1 MMQETKHLDA
11 KVYRRRHQRKK
22 AWKNFVRVMAC
33 IVVFCTTYALILP
46 AITQEKETFCGMEA
60 HTHEDACY
68 TEKVSMI
75 CDPKAETEL
84 PVLHTHD
91 ELCYREDTLIC
102 TLAELEGH
110 VHTDACYTIQVTPA
124 HSHDESCMT
133 QERGALLCLEEEQEG
148 HTHSDEC
155 FAPGTTLCCTLEE
168 KEGHV
173 HGEGCYQYENS
184 LSCTLAE
191 GEGHAHGE
199 GCYQTENSLSCT
211 LAESEGHAHG
221 EGCYSLESQLTCELP
236 EGEDHTHAEGCYSQ
250 TQVLICTQPEAE
262 PHTHTDA
269 CYTQRQTLVC
279 TQPETEPHTHG
290 EGCYTQQQT
299 LICQLPEE
307 EGHAHD
313 DSCYELVKICNL
325 EEIQG
330 HAHTDECYEMVS
342 KLTCT
347 LEENAEDITVK
358 TLHCTLMELAPHT
371 HGEGCYDANGEKIC
385 TITEAV
391 VHQHTEDCI
400 QVSQEETLTCQLE
413 EHEHTLECYSDPTA
427 DLETA
432 ADWEKTFA
440 EAERTGLWRED
451 TLTIAKTQL
460 GYHESTKNYIVE
472 EDERVMG
479 YSRYGAW
486 YGIPYGD
493 WCAMYAS
500 FCLSYAGVEGMPLEA
515 SCPNWI
521 QDLTRMNL
529 YHSEETYVPVPADLI
544 FFDWNA
550 NGEPDHVGLVVE
562 LDGEKVKTI
571 EGNSGDSV
579 AYQTYNLTDSRI
591 MGYGVIPA
599 QSQNQEEMITFPCGM
614 EEHAHAESC
623 YDEAGNL
630 ICQLPEHTH
639 SEECQHKQLFYTDE
653 NLKAFVTIKGVEELP
668 QDLSVRVW
676 QIDPEVEAETFDA
689 MQTALLDQLAT
700 ETQFVKESAY
710 YGMELQS
717 ENAVYVLP
725 ETAEI
730 SIRVEFVEPL
740 FTAEDIEDASEMG
753 TYQMVP
759 AESAI
764 STFAAR
770 EVPEEEQTGES
781 YVAESV
787 TGENYDN
794 SADGLAALDFQSNAI
809 TTFAV
814 ALTSELQEGIYWTR
828 VTNKS
833 QITAN
838 GTYVIV
844 SAEGNYALRGDR
856 NTNQKAV
863 SVLSVKGHTEY
874 YTISG
879 SDTSELRWSITANN
893 NNYTIRSQ
901 ATSNYLRL
909 SNGIFISGTSGTN
922 TLNYQTPENC
932 WRINN
937 GDNYLRNQGGA
948 FSRGSGNDG
957 THSYNG
963 GPSTTLY
970 NSRDMLIFKLSDVT
984 ELAIPSD
991 VVADNS
997 GNSSNQTEV
1006 PKPNY
1011 GSFVVPSGSKH
1022 DDTAVIQK
1030 DNDGNEIARV
1040 EGEYFSDPATS
1051 NLEINYRK
1059 DTYAE
1064 SEKIDGKVMTDKSV
1078 IYGDDD
1084 YNAFSTYEPNTFGVT
1099 LSALGQ
1105 EYELPYQYL
1114 IRTPVDVVYVL
1125 DVSGSMTTNS
1135 TGSSDNDGRD
1145 ASRAQAVTEAVN
1157 SSMKEI
1163 LGQHPENRVGIALY
1177 SSGAWEM
1184 LPLDRYTAT
1193 NDKYLVC
1200 TEKTLTHQPTEY
1212 KPKVHMILGSS
1223 SLKNEAGKSFANAG
1237 NDAMQGIGTFT
1248 QAGIAM
1254 GHKIFDDIGDD
1265 TTYTATMGEG
1275 EQAIT
1280 QTVTRQPVFILLS
1293 DGEPTH
1299 STNMFMDALNGPF
1312 YGNGNGGVSNDSGNA
1327 QGIHG
1332 YNTILSANYYKRMVA
1347 IQYDKPVL
1355 FYTIGMGINT
1365 PEEGDGPQVSGSDTG
1380 DNYKRAVLNPTVEI
1394 ITNLTSNLNAQLTT
1408 TQLKNLMLGNFTS
1421 QFVTTANTWPDN
1433 WMGVPHEDIPVVKNN
1448 PYAGNYSYADDAFF
1462 GKLTADDLK
1471 EIFSSILRS
1480 SSQQTPYGFI
1490 LFKNTSVDITDNIGA
1505 GMEIKGDPILR
1516 YNGKNYK
1523 HTSTVSGV
1531 DDDGNTTV
1539 TYVYSYEF
1547 RDPYIPDCTADLSLI
1562 TVVVTTF
1569 DDGKQKVYMD
1579 IPAEALPTYTPEL
1592 TNKTNRFYYE
1602 ALPVRLIYQVGL
1614 TEASEQAVLNLL
1626 KTGGELTFYTN
1637 DFGYK
1642 DKLDDNNNLITVVD
1656 PYADAVLH
1664 PSLVNPFYHEQVKA
1678 DGTTQEAQYRPHHT
1692 PKTDNTTDTSDHQ
1705 VDCQLATEI
1714 VDEAEVLEVTHD
1726 LGNNGKL
1733 VFSVESVDIPVEKTW
1748 TGVTPAQQ
1756 NPVELALYVVKESGN
1771 AYVGEVVEGKT
1782 LTLSHSTDSTAD
1794 WKGIFEDLPKLPDGQ
1809 FYAVAE
1815 TVPNGF
1821 VVSYG
1826 DIEISVNLVN
1836 GAAPLQAAL
1845 VTDYNDEGVAATVT
1859 ITNAPLVTLPETGGV
1874 GTTLYTTGGL
1884 LLMMAAVLLLL
1895 HNQMNKRRKGAEP
1908 SC

>member
-1 MMQETKHLDA
+1 MMQETKRMDA

-22 AWKNFVRVMAC
+22 AWKNFVRIMAC
-33 IVVFCTTYALILP
+33 VVVFCTTYALILP

-68 TEKVSMI
+68 AETVSMV

-91 ELCYREDTLIC
+91 ALCYREDALIC
-102 TLAELEGH
+102 SLAELEGH
-110 VHTDACYTIQVTPA
+110 IHDETCYTIQVIPA
-124 HSHDESCMT
+124 HSHDETCMA
-133 QERGALLCLEEEQEG
+133 QERGALVCLEEEQEG
-148 HTHSDEC
+148 HAHTDAC
-155 FAPGTTLCCTLEE
+155 FAPGTNLICALEE
-168 KEGHV
+168 KEGHA
-173 HGEGCYQYENS
+173 HAETCYQTENS
-184 LSCTLAE
+184 LSCVLAE

-199 GCYQTENSLSCT
+199 GCY
-211 LAESEGHAHG
+211 
-221 EGCYSLESQLTCELP
+221 SLEAQLACELP
-236 EGEDHTHAEGCYSQ
+236 EGEEHTHEDSCYNQVQ
-250 TQVLICTQPEAE
+250 TLICTQPE
-262 PHTHTDA
+262 
-269 CYTQRQTLVC
+269 V
-279 TQPETEPHTHG
+279 EPHTHG
-290 EGCYTQQQT
+290 ESCYTQVQT
-299 LICQLPEE
+299 LICQLQEE
-307 EGHAHD
+307 EGHTHD
-313 DSCYELVKICNL
+313 DSCYELVKICEL
-325 EEIQG
+325 EEIEG
-330 HAHTDECYEMVS
+330 HAHNDDCYEMVNN
-342 KLTCT
+342 LTCT
-347 LEENAEDITVK
+347 LEENSEEIIIK
-358 TLHCTLMELAPHT
+358 TLNCTLMELAPHT
-371 HGEGCYDANGEKIC
+371 HGEGCYDANGEKVC

-391 VHQHTEDCI
+391 VHQHTEECI
-400 QVSQEETLTCQLE
+400 KISQEEALTCQLE
-413 EHEHTLECYSDPTA
+413 EHEHTLECHSNPNA

-440 EAERTGLWRED
+440 DAERTGIWRED

-500 FCLSYAGVEGMPLEA
+500 FCISYAGVDGMPLEA

-529 YHSEETYVPVPADLI
+529 YHSEQTYVPEPADLI

-550 NGEPDHVGLVVE
+550 NGEADHVGLVAE

-579 AYQTYNLTDSRI
+579 AYQTYNLDDSRI
-591 MGYGVIPA
+591 MGYGALPV
-599 QSQNQEEMITFPCGM
+599 QNQEQEETVTFPCGM
-614 EEHAHAESC
+614 EEHTHAGSC

-630 ICQLPEHTH
+630 TCQLSEHTH
-639 SEECQHKQLFYTDE
+639 SEECKNKQLFYTDE
-653 NLKAFVTIKGVEELP
+653 TLKAFVTIKGVEELP

-676 QIDPEVEAETFDA
+676 QIDSEVEEETFDA
-689 MQTALLDQLAT
+689 MQTALIDQLAT

-710 YGMELQS
+710 YGMELLS
-717 ENAVYVLP
+717 EGAVYELP
-725 ETAEI
+725 ASAEI
-730 SIRVEFVEPL
+730 TVRVEFAEPL
-740 FTAEDIEDASEMG
+740 FTAEVIKEASEMG

-770 EVPEEEQTGES
+770 EVPEEEQTGET
-781 YVAESV
+781 YLAESV
-787 TGENYDN
+787 TGESYDN
-794 SADGLAALDFQSNAI
+794 SADGLTALDFQSNAI

-838 GTYVIV
+838 GTYIIV
-844 SAEGNYALRGDR
+844 SAEGNYALRGQSSS
-856 NTNQKAV
+856 NQKEV
-863 SVLSVKGHTEY
+863 SVLSVKGHPEY

-879 SDTSELRWSITANN
+879 SDTSELRWTITVNN

-901 ATSNYLRL
+901 ATNNYLRL
-909 SNGIFISGTSGTN
+909 SNRTFISGTSGTN
-922 TLNYQTPENC
+922 SLTYVTPENC

-937 GDNYLRNQGGA
+937 SSYYLRNQGGA
-948 FSRGSGNDG
+948 FTRSSESDG
-957 THSYNG
+957 TFNYNN
-963 GPSTTLY
+963 GPSTTQY

-984 ELAIPSD
+984 ELEIPAD
-991 VVADNS
+991 VVANPS
-997 GNSSNQTEV
+997 GSDGVTNEV
-1006 PKPNY
+1006 AKPNY
-1011 GSFVVPSGSKH
+1011 GNFIEPSGSKH
-1022 DDTAVIQK
+1022 DDTAVVQK
-1030 DNDGNEIARV
+1030 DANGNEIARV

-1051 NLEINYRK
+1051 KLEINFRR

-1064 SEKIDGKVMTDKSV
+1064 NEKNDGKVMTDKSV

-1084 YNAFSTYEPNTFGVT
+1084 YNAFSSYDPNTFSVT

-1105 EYELPYQYL
+1105 EYELPYQYMV
-1114 IRTPVDVVYVL
+1114 RTPVDVVYVL

-1135 TGSSDNDGRD
+1135 TGDNNDQDGRD

-1163 LGQHPENRVGIALY
+1163 LNQHPENRVGIVLY

-1193 NDKYLVC
+1193 KDEYLVC
-1200 TEKTLTHQPTEY
+1200 TPTTLTHQPTNY
-1212 KPKVHMILGSS
+1212 KPNVHMIKGSS
-1223 SLKNEAGKSFANAG
+1223 SLKNDSGKSFANAG
-1237 NDAMQGIGTFT
+1237 NNAMQGIGTFT

-1254 GHKIFDDIGDD
+1254 GHKVFQDIGND

-1275 EQAIT
+1275 DNVIT

-1299 STNMFMDALNGPF
+1299 STNMYMDALNGPF
-1312 YGNGNGGVSNDSGNA
+1312 YGDGKGTVDDDSGNA

-1347 IQYDKPVL
+1347 IQYEKPVL

-1380 DNYKRAVLNPTVEI
+1380 DNYKRAVLNPTVAN
-1394 ITNLTSNLNAQLTT
+1394 ITGLRSNVHGAVTA
-1408 TQLKNLMLGNFTS
+1408 TQLKNMMASTAQNPYGS
-1421 QFVTTANTWPDN
+1421 QYITTANDWPDN
-1433 WMGVPHEDIPVVKNN
+1433 WMGVPHEDVPVVRVN
-1448 PYAGNYSYADDAFF
+1448 PYAGNYSYADNAYF

-1471 EIFSSILRS
+1471 SIFTGILQS
-1480 SSQQTPYGFI
+1480 SSQQMPYGFI
-1490 LFKNTSVDITDNIGA
+1490 LFKNTSVDITDNIGE

-1516 YNGKNYK
+1516 YNGKNYT
-1523 HTSTVSGV
+1523 HTSTTPGV
-1531 DDDGNTTV
+1531 DKDGNSTIKY
-1539 TYVYSYEF
+1539 TYAYEYK
-1547 RDPYIPDCTADLSLI
+1547 DPYIPDSTANLALI
-1562 TVVVTTF
+1562 DVVITTYS
-1569 DDGKQKVYMD
+1569 DGKQKVYMNV
-1579 IPAEALPTYTPEL
+1579 PAEALPTYTPEL
-1592 TNKTNRFYYE
+1592 TNKQNRFYYE

-1614 TEASEQAVLNLL
+1614 TKASEQAVLDLL
-1626 KTGGELTFYTN
+1626 ENGGELTFYTN
-1637 DFGYK
+1637 DFDYT
-1642 DKLDDNNNLITVVD
+1642 DKVDNQGNHVTVVE
-1656 PYADAVLH
+1656 PYASAVLN
-1664 PSLVNPFYHEQVKA
+1664 PSLANPFYHDQEQA
-1678 DGTTQEAQYRPHHT
+1678 DGSIQKAQYKPHHDD
-1692 PKTDNTTDTSDHQ
+1692 KDENTTGTAGFH
-1705 VDCQLATEI
+1705 VDCQLAS
-1714 VDEAEVLEVTHD
+1714 EVIDGTTVWEVTHD

-1748 TGVTPAQQ
+1748 IGVTPTQQ
-1756 NPVELALYVVKESGN
+1756 DPVELTLYVVEKPASSETYIGTL
-1771 AYVGEVVEGKT
+1771 VEGKT
-1782 LTLSHSTDSTAD
+1782 LTLRHSTDSAED
-1794 WKGIFEDLPKLPDGQ
+1794 WKGTFTNLPKLPNGK

-1815 TVPNGF
+1815 AVPNGF

-1826 DIEISVNLVN
+1826 DNEISVSLGN
-1836 GAAPLQAAL
+1836 GTAPIMATI
-1845 VTDYNDEGVAATVT
+1845 VTDYSDEGIAATVN
-1859 ITNAPLVTLPETGGV
+1859 ITNSPLVTLPETGGV

-1895 HNQMNKRRKGAEP
+1895 HNQMNKRRKGAE
-1908 SC
+1908 SSR